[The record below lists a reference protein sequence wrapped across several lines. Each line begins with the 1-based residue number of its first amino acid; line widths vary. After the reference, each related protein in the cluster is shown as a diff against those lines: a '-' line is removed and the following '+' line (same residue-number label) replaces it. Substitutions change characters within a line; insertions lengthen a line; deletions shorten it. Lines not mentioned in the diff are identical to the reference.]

1 MIHVNGDPV
10 DGHDGATVAEL
21 LGTLDVPADRRG
33 IAVALD
39 GDVLPRSEWPTITV
53 AAGARVEVLTA
64 MQGG

>member
-10 DGHDGATVAEL
+10 DGHDGATVVEL
-21 LGTLDVPADRRG
+21 LVTLDVPADRRG

-39 GDVLPRSEWPTITV
+39 GDVLPRSEWPTATV

>member
-1 MIHVNGDPV
+1 MIHVNGDPL
-10 DGHDGATVAEL
+10 DGHDGATIVQL

-39 GDVLPRSEWPTITV
+39 GDVLPRSEWPTATV
-53 AAGARVEVLTA
+53 SAGARVEVLTA